1 MTEKDEDELDIFE
14 ARKAL
19 AAAEFAETQVNAVV
33 GAATRGS
40 REVRTIVEKN
50 GYVERFRE
58 LLRGA

>member
-1 MTEKDEDELDIFE
+1 VTGKDEDELDLYE

-19 AAAEFAETQVNAVV
+19 ADAQFAETQVGAVV
-33 GAATRGS
+33 GAAARNS

>member
-1 MTEKDEDELDIFE
+1 MTGKDEDELDLYE

-19 AAAEFAETQVNAVV
+19 ADAQFAETQVGAVV
-33 GAATRGS
+33 GAAARNS